1 MKTEIIS
8 GLLAGLLLVTGVA
21 AWAQTPETQENES
34 RVTKAL
40 IEIEKSGEGEAIAS
54 AVETAHTKYQAPEKI
69 FD

>member
-21 AWAQTPETQENES
+21 AWAQTPETQETES

-54 AVETAHTKYQAPEKI
+54 AVETAHTKYQTPEKI